1 MAGRLPG
8 LRGEREGVGV
18 SSPPTTARAE
28 LDDQVAQAISQL
40 KKLDRSDLAAAV
52 EAALSRPQHIELV
65 ITRDP
70 DHATEVDLF
79 VNGRLLRET
88 PQISVA
94 EFHIDPGAGYVWSDW
109 IESRAADIAAASPAA
124 ASALREAALQDW
136 DFIEEMPETLEERE
150 SELDAAIDEADHT
163 IRGRFQP
170 GAAVRQLLRCACCHR
185 YGTVAEFQPATD
197 GYRCGWWVDWIGGG
211 RTLEQVWELKE
222 V

>member
-1 MAGRLPG
+1 
-8 LRGEREGVGV
+8 V
-18 SSPPTTARAE
+18 SAPQTTSQAE

-52 EAALSRPQHIELV
+52 QAALSRPQHIELV

-70 DHATEVDLF
+70 DHATEADLF

-88 PQISVA
+88 PQITVA
-94 EFHIDPGAGYVWSDW
+94 EFYIDPGAGYVWSDW
-109 IESRAADIAAASPAA
+109 IESRAADIAAASPTTAA
-124 ASALREAALQDW
+124 ALREAALQDW
-136 DFIEEMPETLEERE
+136 DFIEEMPETLEERA

-170 GAAVRQLLRCACCHR
+170 GAAVRQQLRCACCHR
-185 YGTVAEFQPATD
+185 YGTVAEFQPAAD
-197 GYRCGWWVDWIGGG
+197 GYRCGWWVDWIGAG
-211 RTLEQVWELKE
+211 RTLEQACELKG